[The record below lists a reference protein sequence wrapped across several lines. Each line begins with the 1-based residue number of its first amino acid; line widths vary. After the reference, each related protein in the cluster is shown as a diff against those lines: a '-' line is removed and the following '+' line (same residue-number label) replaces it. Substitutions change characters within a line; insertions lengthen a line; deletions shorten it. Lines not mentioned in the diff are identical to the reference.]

1 MSIQF
6 GATCFFN
13 TPSEFPMVVEVAKKY
28 PFVKYVEFRGEHPF
42 LFPDVTPKKDIQNY
56 KNFIKN
62 AGLKSTLHTSMYDV
76 NMATLNPWLKEA
88 NIACYKKY
96 LDLAAYLESEIIV
109 VHGGKLQMEFAKSSM
124 KQDFIELAE
133 NHLCES
139 LVQLAEYGKKKGVKV
154 ALENSPPSPESVK
167 IVHDPESHIKII
179 QRINHPNL
187 GALLDLAHAYLFRL
201 DIADYLREIK
211 PYLFEIHAHNNFGKE
226 DEHWGLPKGNMDYQS
241 ILKQNEI
248 HDVPFIMEIESYEEV
263 ITTLE
268 WLTGMGFNS

>member
-13 TPSEFPMVVEVAKKY
+13 TPNEFPLVVEVAKKY

-42 LFPDVTPKKDIQNY
+42 LFPGVTPKKDISSY
-56 KNFIKN
+56 KNILKKS
-62 AGLKSTLHTSMYDV
+62 GLKNTLHTTMYDI
-76 NMATLNPWLKEA
+76 NMATLNPWLMDA

-96 LDLAAYLESEIIV
+96 LDLGAYLESEVIV
-109 VHGGKLQMEFAKSSM
+109 VHGGKLFEEFMNSPM

-139 LVQLAEYGKKKGVKV
+139 LAQLADYGQEKGVKV
-154 ALENSPPSPESVK
+154 ALENSPTSPESLK
-167 IVHDPESHIKII
+167 IVRDPDSQIKII
-179 QRINHPNL
+179 KRINHSNL
-187 GALLDLAHAYLFRL
+187 GALLDLAHAHLFKF
-201 DIADYLREIK
+201 DIADYLRKIK
-211 PYLFEIHAHNNFGKE
+211 PYLFEIHAHNNFGEK
-226 DEHWGLPKGNMDYQS
+226 DEHWGLTKGNIDYRS
-241 ILKQNEI
+241 ILKQSEI

-268 WLTGMGFNS
+268 WLTEIGY